1 MINSP
6 RTIKACQEL
15 GIIPS
20 ELYKISLEEYKST
33 YKLPLTMDQK
43 IIKMRY
49 DGYEKF
55 RKESIT
61 LVQKR
66 REVIIANENNGK
78 KKPKNIK
85 KSKTNI
91 VYIYKSLDNIKN
103 GEKKAIEKFKSQQ
116 RKNIKSML
124 KSQIEEELL
133 KKRELK
139 KEWIQ
144 QKREEKQK
152 KDKLENEINN
162 KKAEEEVIERKKK
175 IEEKY
180 QEKEELIIQRLNRQK
195 KMEEQLIILARFQ
208 IAKIIMLL
216 LKIQKYK

>member
-144 QKREEKQK
+144 KKREEKQK
-152 KDKLENEINN
+152 KN
-162 KKAEEEVIERKKK
+162 K
-175 IEEKY
+175 
-180 QEKEELIIQRLNRQK
+180 
-195 KMEEQLIILARFQ
+195 
-208 IAKIIMLL
+208 
-216 LKIQKYK
+216 

>member
-1 MINSP
+1 
-6 RTIKACQEL
+6 
-15 GIIPS
+15 
-20 ELYKISLEEYKST
+20 
-33 YKLPLTMDQK
+33 MDQK

-85 KSKTNI
+85 KSKTNN

-152 KDKLENEINN
+152 KDKLEN
-162 KKAEEEVIERKKK
+162 KA
-175 IEEKY
+175 
-180 QEKEELIIQRLNRQK
+180 
-195 KMEEQLIILARFQ
+195 
-208 IAKIIMLL
+208 
-216 LKIQKYK
+216 